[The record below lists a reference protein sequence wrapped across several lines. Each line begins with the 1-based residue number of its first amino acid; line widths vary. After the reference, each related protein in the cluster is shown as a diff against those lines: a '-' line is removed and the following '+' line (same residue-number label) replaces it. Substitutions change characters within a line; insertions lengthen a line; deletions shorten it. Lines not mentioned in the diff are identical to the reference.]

1 MDLEGKVIIFS
12 APSGSGKTTIV
23 QRLLKERTDIG
34 FSISATTRRPRGT
47 HEQPGVDY
55 YFYSIEEFKNAID
68 NNKLVEYEEVYD
80 GVYYGTLKSEIQRL
94 WDLGKT
100 VVFDVDVVGGLTLKK
115 FFGDSALA
123 VFVRAPSLEVVE
135 QRLRSRGTEDEGSLT
150 TRLAKIEEEW
160 AYQDKY
166 DFNLINDDLEIAI
179 KNANN
184 KLDHFILS

>member
-1 MDLEGKVIIFS
+1 MNLEGKVIIFS

-23 QRLLKERTDIG
+23 QRLLKDRTDIG

-55 YFYSIEEFKNAID
+55 YFYSLEEFKNAID
-68 NNKLVEYEEVYD
+68 EQKLVEYEEVYD

-94 WDLGKT
+94 WNLGKT

-115 FFGDSALA
+115 FFGGNALA

-135 QRLRSRGTEDEGSLT
+135 QRLRSRGTEDEESLK

-160 AYQDKY
+160 GFQTSY
-166 DFNLINDDLEIAI
+166 DFSLINDDLETAI
-179 KNANN
+179 IDAKD
-184 KLDHFILS
+184 KLDDFIGL

>member
-1 MDLEGKVIIFS
+1 MNLEGKVIIFS

-23 QRLLKERTDIG
+23 QRLLKERADIG

-55 YFYSIEEFKNAID
+55 YFYSLEEFKNAID
-68 NNKLVEYEEVYD
+68 DQKLVEYEEVYD

-94 WDLGKT
+94 WNLGKT

-115 FFGDSALA
+115 FFGSNALA
-123 VFVRAPSLEVVE
+123 VFVRAPSLDVVE
-135 QRLRSRGTEDEGSLT
+135 QRLRSRGTEDEESLK

-160 AYQDKY
+160 GFQESY
-166 DFNLINDDLEIAI
+166 DFNLINDDLETAI
-179 KNANN
+179 RDAKD
-184 KLDHFILS
+184 KLDDFIGL